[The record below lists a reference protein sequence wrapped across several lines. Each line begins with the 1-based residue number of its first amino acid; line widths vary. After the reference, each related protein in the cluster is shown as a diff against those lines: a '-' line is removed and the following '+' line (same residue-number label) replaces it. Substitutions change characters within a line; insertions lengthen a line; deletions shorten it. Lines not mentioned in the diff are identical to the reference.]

1 MVVTEAPKLAMPSS
15 FCFFS
20 SLAKRLSNL
29 KKKRDQADKLLL
41 SDFLD
46 DLFLNN
52 HLCAVGGGAKEGEL
66 LEMVSQ

>member
-29 KKKRDQADKLLL
+29 KKKKRDQGGKSLLR
-41 SDFLD
+41 DFLD
-46 DLFLNN
+46 GVFLNN
-52 HLCAVGGGAKEGEL
+52 HLSAVWGRGKGR
-66 LEMVSQ
+66 

>member
-29 KKKRDQADKLLL
+29 KKKETRVI
-41 SDFLD
+41 SRFSVT
-46 DLFLNN
+46 F
-52 HLCAVGGGAKEGEL
+52 
-66 LEMVSQ
+66 

>member
-29 KKKRDQADKLLL
+29 KKKKKRP
-41 SDFLD
+41 
-46 DLFLNN
+46 
-52 HLCAVGGGAKEGEL
+52 GG
-66 LEMVSQ
+66 